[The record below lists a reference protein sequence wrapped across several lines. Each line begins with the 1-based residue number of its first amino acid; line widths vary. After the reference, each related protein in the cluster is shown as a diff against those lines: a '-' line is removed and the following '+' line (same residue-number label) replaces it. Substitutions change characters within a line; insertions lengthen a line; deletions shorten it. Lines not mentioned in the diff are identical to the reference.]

1 MSHALN
7 KVNIGNNAV
16 VVCTILNYVQGGES
30 FTLAELG
37 ITGSIVDIVFLFSDA
52 QSTGQIFPVLSGG
65 IVTMRTCKE
74 IASPEIPATAGLDY
88 TFVAIVIGSGTN

>member
-16 VVCTILNYVQGGES
+16 VICTILNYTPGGES

-37 ITGSIVDIVFLFSDA
+37 LTGSVIDIIFLFCAA
-52 QSTGQIFPVLSGG
+52 QQNG
-65 IVTMRTCKE
+65 
-74 IASPEIPATAGLDY
+74 
-88 TFVAIVIGSGTN
+88 

>member
-37 ITGSIVDIVFLFSDA
+37 LTGSLIDIIFLFSDA
-52 QSTGQIFPVLSGG
+52 QSCGQMFPVLSGG
-65 IVTMRTCKE
+65 TVTMRTCKE
-74 IASPEIPATAGLDY
+74 IASPEIPSTNNLNY
-88 TFVAIVIGSGTN
+88 TFVAIVVGSGTN